1 MAFWLRPLRFAC
13 SLALRP
19 IFWCGFSSLVLIVL
33 SRSPKT
39 NLSRDI
45 SSVSALYKHRLL
57 SVWPLVPILERI
69 YLGCAK
75 CSRT

>member
-1 MAFWLRPLRFAC
+1 MAFWLRPLRFSC

-19 IFWCGFSSLVLIVL
+19 IFWCGFSSLVRIVL